1 MEEVQQEII
10 LVKAKISEVEK
21 DLKEAKSAKNEA
33 LILSR
38 ENRVAGLENRLAE
51 LQRKENLLQEEK
63 LKLKAS
69 PTGNHRFAYIEWI
82 DLTLI
87 QELCQ
92 LLRVVVFWSV
102 FLT

>member
-1 MEEVQQEII
+1 M
-10 LVKAKISEVEK
+10 KAKISEVEK

-38 ENRVAGLENRLAE
+38 ENRVAGLENRLAGLE
-51 LQRKENLLQEEK
+51 NRLAESQRKENLLQEEK